1 MSPRTLISIA
11 VIVVAG
17 LAAGCSSAATPAPP
31 TQAPA
36 TQPPAS
42 SAAPAASSAAP
53 AASSAAP
60 AASSAAPSASS
71 GPPASGPVIKVATV
85 GSNKWIVA
93 SSNGMTVYTFSQ
105 DVKDS
110 GKSGCNGGCAT
121 TWPPLTVAAGTKPTG
136 DAGVSGKIGT
146 ITRGDGTL
154 QVTYNGLPLYF
165 FSGDSAVGDMKGVY
179 TGWSAVKP

>member
-11 VIVVAG
+11 VFVVAG

-36 TQPPAS
+36 ATQ
-42 SAAPAASSAAP
+42 PAASSVAP

-71 GPPASGPVIKVATV
+71 SAPASGPVIKTASV
-85 GSNKWIVA
+85 GSLGTVIVA
-93 SSNGMTVYTFSQ
+93 SSNSMTLYNFSK

-110 GKSGCNGGCAT
+110 GKSVCTGGCAT
-121 TWPPLTVAAGTKPTG
+121 TWPPLTVAAGATPTG
-136 DAGVSGKIGT
+136 DTGVTGKIAT
-146 ITRGDGTL
+146 ITRDDGTI

-165 FSGDSAVGDMKGVY
+165 FSGDKAVGDSNGVY
-179 TGWSAVKP
+179 TNWVAVKP